1 MSFYN
6 TTPLPVTVFTTPTGT
21 GVNPLCILKNES
33 PSQTLFVGLCGVY
46 PEYGGAGAAE
56 RGTAAADRDEER
68 LRVLELVGGHRG
80 GYGGDGCVDGRHHVV
95 DGGVGRDGE
104 HPGRDVLRDRR
115 EDGRRRS

>member
-6 TTPLPVTVFTTPTGT
+6 TTPLPVTVFTSPTGT

-33 PSQTLFVGLCGVY
+33 PVADPVRGPVGVH

-56 RGTAAADRDEER
+56 RGTAAADRHEER

-104 HPGRDVLRDRR
+104 HPGRDVLRDRPG
-115 EDGRRRS
+115 DGRRRS